1 MQRQRNLSLG
11 KQLTFVLE
19 NTRNEKGIFPTESP
33 TGNSSTIS
41 LKENITEKT
50 TRVYNTVI
58 ILY

>member
-1 MQRQRNLSLG
+1 M
-11 KQLTFVLE
+11 TFVLE
-19 NTRNEKGIFPTESP
+19 NTRNKKGIFPTESP

-41 LKENITEKT
+41 LKGNIIEKT

>member
-11 KQLTFVLE
+11 KQVTFVLE
-19 NTRNEKGIFPTESP
+19 NTRNKKGIFPTESP
-33 TGNSSTIS
+33 KGNSSTIS
-41 LKENITEKT
+41 LKENVIEKT